1 MQITLYAGISP
12 VARCT
17 SLSTDNG
24 VTVDDVKSLGRNEPY
39 IFTWSQVDNEIEL
52 DGANLSG
59 EARINIPLFD
69 SINRNLRAE
78 PSPRS
83 NSPCVTIYCATVH
96 REKKKEKENKKK
108 GGKKSLSPQKTS
120 YYLRN

>member
-69 SINRNLRAE
+69 SINRNLRAKPTLE
-78 PSPRS
+78 FTLRNNLLCHCTSR
-83 NSPCVTIYCATVH
+83 
-96 REKKKEKENKKK
+96 KKKRKRK
-108 GGKKSLSPQKTS
+108 
-120 YYLRN
+120 